1 MLRCNNCFNYNIYR
15 KFRKFAAENL
25 SETQMANPLFY
36 AKILLFGEYG
46 IIEDSQGLTLPYSFY
61 KGTLKFSSLKN
72 EFEKKSNESLRQ
84 YADFLQTLTLP
95 EIYQLNLLQLRTD
108 LDNGLF
114 FDSNIPQGYGVGSSG
129 ALVAAIFEKYS
140 VQERTPESVSKDELK
155 ELKVVFGQMESY
167 FHGKSSGID
176 PLICYMNLPILI
188 ENKNSVDKVNVP
200 ASQEG
205 KGAIFLIDSG
215 VTGETGP
222 MVQIFFEK
230 MKTEGFR
237 KTLQEEFIRYNNA
250 CIDAFLKKEMTPLF
264 RNLKKLSVWAYEHFK
279 PMIPEGLY
287 NAWKKGLDTN
297 AYYLKLCGSGGG
309 GYILGFTKD
318 YEKAEQMLPGFHK
331 EVIYRF

>member
-1 MLRCNNCFNYNIYR
+1 M
-15 KFRKFAAENL
+15 
-25 SETQMANPLFY
+25 TNPLFY

-46 IIEDSQGLTLPYSFY
+46 IIEDSQGLTVPYSFY
-61 KGTLKFSSLKN
+61 KGTLKFSDLSSEFERKSNLSLKKYSDYLMN
-72 EFEKKSNESLRQ
+72 IELDEKFKLNI
-84 YADFLQTLTLP
+84 ADFQKD
-95 EIYQLNLLQLRTD
+95 IAG
-108 LDNGLF
+108 GLF

-140 VQERTPESVSKDELK
+140 FIKYTPESISKSELK
-155 ELKVVFGQMESY
+155 ELKKVFGVLESY

-188 ENKNSVDKVNVP
+188 ENKENVDRVSIPK
-200 ASQEG
+200 SEEG

-215 VTGETGP
+215 MTGETGP

-237 KTLQEEFIRYNNA
+237 KTMKEEFIRYNNA
-250 CIDAFLKKEMTPLF
+250 CIDAFLKKEMNPFF
-264 RNLKKLSVWAYEHFK
+264 RNLKNLSVWAYEHFK
-279 PMIPEGLY
+279 PMIPESIY
-287 NAWKKGLDTN
+287 KAWKKGLDTN

-318 YEKAEQMLPGFHK
+318 YAKAEKMLEGYQK

>member
-1 MLRCNNCFNYNIYR
+1 MP
-15 KFRKFAAENL
+15 
-25 SETQMANPLFY
+25 NPLFY

-46 IIEDSQGLTLPYSFY
+46 IIENSQGLTLPYSFY
-61 KGTLKFSSLKN
+61 KGCFKLSALES
-72 EFEKKSNESLRQ
+72 EFEKKSNESLKK
-84 YADFLQTLTLP
+84 YWEYLAKLELP
-95 EIYQLNLLQLRTD
+95 EQFRLD
-108 LDNGLF
+108 LPALKKDIENGLF

-129 ALVAAIFEKYS
+129 ALVAAIFDRYS
-140 VQERTPESVSKDELK
+140 VVQHKPEEIGKNELK
-155 ELKVVFGQMESY
+155 ELKKVFGELESF

-188 ENKNSVDKVNVP
+188 ENKENVGRVEIP
-200 ASQEG
+200 EENEG

-215 VTGETGP
+215 IVGETGP

-230 MKTEGFR
+230 LKNEGFR
-237 KTLQEEFIRYNNA
+237 KTLKEEFIKYNNA
-250 CIDAFLKKEMTPLF
+250 CIQSFLNKEMTPF
-264 RNLKKLSVWAYEHFK
+264 FKNMKALSKWAYEHFR
-279 PMIPEGLY
+279 PMIPDNVF

-318 YEKAEQMLPGFHK
+318 YEKAEKMLKGFHK

>member
-1 MLRCNNCFNYNIYR
+1 M
-15 KFRKFAAENL
+15 
-25 SETQMANPLFY
+25 TNPLFY

-61 KGTLKFSSLKN
+61 KGTMKLSDLDS
-72 EFEKKSNESLRQ
+72 EFEKKSNVSLQ
-84 YADFLQTLTLP
+84 KYSEYLKNLELP
-95 EIYQLNLLQLRTD
+95 ENFKLNISAFQKD
-108 LDNGLF
+108 IKKGLF

-129 ALVAAIFEKYS
+129 ALVAAIFERYS
-140 VQERTPESVSKDELK
+140 VNKLVPENISKDDLK
-155 ELKVVFGQMESY
+155 NLKKVFGEMESY

-188 ENKNSVDKVNVP
+188 ENKENVDKVSIP
-200 ASQEG
+200 ASHEG

-215 VTGETGP
+215 MTGETGP

-237 KTLQEEFIRYNNA
+237 KTLKEEFIRYNNA
-250 CIDAFLKKEMTPLF
+250 CIDAFLKKEMNPLF
-264 RNLKKLSVWAYEHFK
+264 KNLKNLSVWAYEHFK
-279 PMIPEGLY
+279 PMIPQNIY

-318 YEKAEQMLPGFHK
+318 YKKAEKMLEGFQK

>member
-1 MLRCNNCFNYNIYR
+1 M
-15 KFRKFAAENL
+15 
-25 SETQMANPLFY
+25 TNPLFY

-61 KGTLKFSSLKN
+61 KGTLKFSDNQSD
-72 EFEKKSNESLRQ
+72 FEKKSNESLQ
-84 YADFLQTLTLP
+84 KYSDYLTNLELSKDFKIDV
-95 EIYQLNLLQLRTD
+95 EAFKKDIEK
-108 LDNGLF
+108 GLF

-140 VQERTPESVSKDELK
+140 FKKYNPSTISKTQLK
-155 ELKVVFGQMESY
+155 DLKKVFGELESY

-188 ENKNSVDKVNVP
+188 ENRESVDKVSIP
-200 ASQEG
+200 KEEAG

-215 VTGETGP
+215 SIGETGP

-230 MKTEGFR
+230 LKNEGFR
-237 KTLQEEFIRYNNA
+237 KTLKEEFIKYNNA
-250 CIDAFLKKEMTPLF
+250 CIDTFLNKEMTPF
-264 RNLKKLSVWAYEHFK
+264 FKNLKNLSKWAYVHFK
-279 PMIPEGLY
+279 PMIPNNLY

-309 GYILGFTKD
+309 GYILGFAPD
-318 YEKAEQMLPGFHK
+318 YAKADKMLEGFNK

>member
-1 MLRCNNCFNYNIYR
+1 M
-15 KFRKFAAENL
+15 
-25 SETQMANPLFY
+25 TNPLFY

-61 KGTLKFSSLKN
+61 KGALKFSDLT
-72 EFEKKSNESLRQ
+72 EDFEKKSNISLAR
-84 YADFLQTLTLP
+84 YCDYLKDLRLP
-95 EIYQLNLLQLRTD
+95 ENFG
-108 LDNGLF
+108 LDTARFKQDIENGLF

-129 ALVAAIFEKYS
+129 ALVAAIFERYSLKKY
-140 VQERTPESVSKDELK
+140 VPENISKDELK
-155 ELKVVFGQMESY
+155 DLKKVFGTLESY

-188 ENKNSVDKVNVP
+188 ENRENVDRVAIPQGK
-200 ASQEG
+200 EG

-215 VTGETGP
+215 ITGETGP

-237 KTLQEEFIRYNNA
+237 KTLKEEFIRYNNA

-264 RNLKKLSVWAYEHFK
+264 RNLKNLSVWAYEHFK
-279 PMIPEGLY
+279 PMIPESIY
-287 NAWKKGLDTN
+287 NIWKKGLDTN

-309 GYILGFTKD
+309 GYILGFTRD
-318 YEKAEQMLPGFHK
+318 YDKAEKMLSGFQK

>member
-1 MLRCNNCFNYNIYR
+1 M
-15 KFRKFAAENL
+15 
-25 SETQMANPLFY
+25 TNPLFY

-61 KGTLKFSSLKN
+61 KGTLKFSDNQSD
-72 EFEKKSNESLRQ
+72 FEKNSNESLQ
-84 YADFLQTLTLP
+84 KYSDYLTTLELSKDFKIDV
-95 EIYQLNLLQLRTD
+95 EAFKKDIEK
-108 LDNGLF
+108 GLF

-140 VQERTPESVSKDELK
+140 FKKYNPSTISKTQLK
-155 ELKVVFGQMESY
+155 DLKKVFGELESF

-188 ENKNSVDKVNVP
+188 ENRESVDKVSIP
-200 ASQEG
+200 KEEAG

-215 VTGETGP
+215 SIGETGP

-230 MKTEGFR
+230 LKNEGFR
-237 KTLQEEFIRYNNA
+237 KTLKEEFIKYNNA
-250 CIDAFLKKEMTPLF
+250 CIDTFLNKEMTPF
-264 RNLKKLSVWAYEHFK
+264 FKNLKNLSKWAYVHFK
-279 PMIPEGLY
+279 PMIPNNLY

-309 GYILGFTKD
+309 GYILGFAPD
-318 YEKAEQMLPGFHK
+318 YAKADKMLEGFNK

>member
-1 MLRCNNCFNYNIYR
+1 M
-15 KFRKFAAENL
+15 
-25 SETQMANPLFY
+25 TNPLFY

-61 KGTLKFSSLKN
+61 KGTLKFSDNQSD
-72 EFEKKSNESLRQ
+72 FEKNSNESLQ
-84 YADFLQTLTLP
+84 KYSDYLANLELSKDFKIDV
-95 EIYQLNLLQLRTD
+95 EAFKKDIEK
-108 LDNGLF
+108 GLF

-140 VQERTPESVSKDELK
+140 FKKYNPSTISKTQLK
-155 ELKVVFGQMESY
+155 DLKKVFGELESY

-188 ENKNSVDKVNVP
+188 ENRESVDKVSIP
-200 ASQEG
+200 KEEAG

-215 VTGETGP
+215 SIGETGP

-230 MKTEGFR
+230 LKNEGFR
-237 KTLQEEFIRYNNA
+237 KTLKEEFIKYNNA
-250 CIDAFLKKEMTPLF
+250 CIDTFLNKEMTPF
-264 RNLKKLSVWAYEHFK
+264 FKNLKNLSKWAYVHFK
-279 PMIPEGLY
+279 PMIPNNLY

-309 GYILGFTKD
+309 GYILGFAPD
-318 YEKAEQMLPGFHK
+318 YAKADKMLEGFNK

>member
-1 MLRCNNCFNYNIYR
+1 
-15 KFRKFAAENL
+15 
-25 SETQMANPLFY
+25 MANPLFY

-61 KGTLKFSSLKN
+61 KGTLKFSDNQSD
-72 EFEKKSNESLRQ
+72 FEKKSNESLQ
-84 YADFLQTLTLP
+84 KYSDYLANLELSKDFKIDV
-95 EIYQLNLLQLRTD
+95 EAFKKDIEK
-108 LDNGLF
+108 GLF

-140 VQERTPESVSKDELK
+140 FKKYIPENISKTQLK
-155 ELKVVFGQMESY
+155 DLKKVFGELESY

-188 ENKNSVDKVNVP
+188 ENRESVDKVSIP
-200 ASQEG
+200 KEEAG

-215 VTGETGP
+215 SIGETGP

-230 MKTEGFR
+230 LKNEGFR
-237 KTLQEEFIRYNNA
+237 KTLKEEFIKYNNA
-250 CIDAFLKKEMTPLF
+250 CIDTFLNKEMTPF
-264 RNLKKLSVWAYEHFK
+264 FKNLKNLSKWAYVHFK
-279 PMIPEGLY
+279 PMIPNNLY

-309 GYILGFTKD
+309 GYILGFAPD
-318 YEKAEQMLPGFHK
+318 YAKADKMLEGFNK

>member
-1 MLRCNNCFNYNIYR
+1 M
-15 KFRKFAAENL
+15 
-25 SETQMANPLFY
+25 TNPLFY

-61 KGTLKFSSLKN
+61 KGTFKFADLKSEFEIKSNASLK
-72 EFEKKSNESLRQ
+72 KYS
-84 YADFLQTLTLP
+84 DFLKNL
-95 EIYQLNLLQLRTD
+95 EVAEKFKLNISAFQKDIAR
-108 LDNGLF
+108 GLF

-129 ALVAAIFEKYS
+129 ALVAAVFEKYS
-140 VQERTPESVSKDELK
+140 LNKLLPEHISKDELK
-155 ELKVVFGQMESY
+155 ELKKVFGEMESF

-188 ENKNSVDKVNVP
+188 ENKENVGKVAIP
-200 ASQEG
+200 QSEEG

-215 VTGETGP
+215 ITGETGP

-237 KTLQEEFIRYNNA
+237 KTLKEEFIRYNNA
-250 CIDAFLKKEMTPLF
+250 CIDAFLKKEMNPLF
-264 RNLKKLSVWAYEHFK
+264 RNLKNLSVWAYEHFK
-279 PMIPEGLY
+279 PMIPESIY
-287 NAWKKGLDTN
+287 NVWKKGLDTN

-318 YEKAEQMLPGFHK
+318 YSKAEKMLEGFNK

>member
-1 MLRCNNCFNYNIYR
+1 MP
-15 KFRKFAAENL
+15 
-25 SETQMANPLFY
+25 NPLFY

-46 IIEDSQGLTLPYSFY
+46 IIENSQGLTLPYSFY
-61 KGTLKFSSLKN
+61 KGCFKFSALEL
-72 EFEKKSNESLRQ
+72 EFEKKSNESLKK
-84 YADFLQTLTLP
+84 YWEYLAKLELP
-95 EIYQLNLLQLRTD
+95 EQFRLD
-108 LDNGLF
+108 LPALKKDIENGLF

-129 ALVAAIFEKYS
+129 ALVAAIFDRYS
-140 VQERTPESVSKDELK
+140 VVQHKPEEIGKNELK
-155 ELKVVFGQMESY
+155 ELKKVFGELESF

-188 ENKNSVDKVNVP
+188 ENKENVGRVEIP
-200 ASQEG
+200 EENEG

-215 VTGETGP
+215 VVGETGP

-230 MKTEGFR
+230 LKNEGFR
-237 KTLQEEFIRYNNA
+237 KTLKEEFIKYNNA
-250 CIDAFLKKEMTPLF
+250 CIQSFLNKEMTPF
-264 RNLKKLSVWAYEHFK
+264 FKNMKALSKWAYEHFR
-279 PMIPEGLY
+279 PMIPDSVF

-318 YEKAEQMLPGFHK
+318 YEKAEKMLKGFHK

>member
-1 MLRCNNCFNYNIYR
+1 M
-15 KFRKFAAENL
+15 
-25 SETQMANPLFY
+25 SNPLFY

-61 KGTLKFSSLKN
+61 KGALKFSDLSN
-72 EFEKKSNESLRQ
+72 DFEKKSNLSLKKYSDYLKDLELPKQ
-84 YADFLQTLTLP
+84 FELNITDFQNDI
-95 EIYQLNLLQLRTD
+95 EK
-108 LDNGLF
+108 GLF

-129 ALVAAIFEKYS
+129 ALVAAIFERYSVKKYS
-140 VQERTPESVSKDELK
+140 PENIAKDELK
-155 ELKVVFGQMESY
+155 DLKKVFGILESY

-188 ENKNSVDKVNVP
+188 ENKENVDRVSIPKNE
-200 ASQEG
+200 EG

-215 VTGETGP
+215 MTGETGP

-237 KTLQEEFIRYNNA
+237 KTLKEEFIRYNNA
-250 CIDAFLKKEMTPLF
+250 CIDAFLKNDMNPLF
-264 RNLKKLSVWAYEHFK
+264 RNLKNLSIWAYEHFK
-279 PMIPEGLY
+279 PMIPESIY

-318 YEKAEQMLPGFHK
+318 YSKAEKMLKGFQK

>member
-1 MLRCNNCFNYNIYR
+1 M
-15 KFRKFAAENL
+15 
-25 SETQMANPLFY
+25 TNPLFY

-61 KGTLKFSSLKN
+61 KGTLKFSEN
-72 EFEKKSNESLRQ
+72 QNDFEKKSNQSLSK
-84 YADFLQTLTLP
+84 YAEYLN
-95 EIYQLNLLQLRTD
+95 QLNLPEAFKINVKAFKND
-108 LDNGLF
+108 IEKGLF

-140 VQERTPESVSKDELK
+140 FIKYNPDAISKTQLKDLKKIFGEL
-155 ELKVVFGQMESY
+155 ESY

-188 ENKNSVDKVNVP
+188 ENKESVDKVSIP
-200 ASQEG
+200 KEEAG

-215 VTGETGP
+215 SVGETGP

-230 MKTEGFR
+230 LKNEGFR
-237 KTLQEEFIRYNNA
+237 KTLKEEFIKYNNA
-250 CIDAFLKKEMTPLF
+250 CIDTFLNKEMTPF
-264 RNLKKLSVWAYEHFK
+264 FKHLKDLSKWAYVHFK
-279 PMIPEGLY
+279 PMIPTNLY

-297 AYYLKLCGSGGG
+297 TYYLKLCGSGGG
-309 GYILGFTKD
+309 GYILGFAKD
-318 YEKAEQMLPGFHK
+318 YEKAEKMLESFNK

>member
-1 MLRCNNCFNYNIYR
+1 M
-15 KFRKFAAENL
+15 
-25 SETQMANPLFY
+25 TNPLFY

-61 KGTLKFSSLKN
+61 KGTMKLSDLDS
-72 EFEKKSNESLRQ
+72 EFEKKSNVSLQ
-84 YADFLQTLTLP
+84 KYSEYLKNLELP
-95 EIYQLNLLQLRTD
+95 ENFKLNISAFQKD
-108 LDNGLF
+108 IKKGLF

-129 ALVAAIFEKYS
+129 ALVAAIFERYS
-140 VQERTPESVSKDELK
+140 VNKLVPENISKDDLK
-155 ELKVVFGQMESY
+155 NLKKVFGEMESY

-188 ENKNSVDKVNVP
+188 QNKENVDKVSIP
-200 ASQEG
+200 ASHEG

-215 VTGETGP
+215 MTGETGP

-237 KTLQEEFIRYNNA
+237 KTLKEEFIRYNNA
-250 CIDAFLKKEMTPLF
+250 CIDAFLKKEMNPLF
-264 RNLKKLSVWAYEHFK
+264 KNLKNLSVWAYEHFK
-279 PMIPEGLY
+279 PMIPQNIY

-318 YEKAEQMLPGFHK
+318 YKKAEKMLEGFHK

>member
-1 MLRCNNCFNYNIYR
+1 MRV
-15 KFRKFAAENL
+15 
-25 SETQMANPLFY
+25 PLFY

-46 IIEDSQGLTLPYSFY
+46 IIENSQGLTLPYSFY
-61 KGTLKFSSLKN
+61 KGCFKFSTLES
-72 EFEKKSNESLRQ
+72 EFEKKSNESLKK
-84 YADFLQTLTLP
+84 YWEYLAELELP
-95 EIYQLNLLQLRTD
+95 EQFRLD
-108 LDNGLF
+108 LPALKKDIENGLF

-129 ALVAAIFEKYS
+129 ALVAAIFDRYS
-140 VQERTPESVSKDELK
+140 VVQHKPEEIGKNELK
-155 ELKVVFGQMESY
+155 ELKKVFGELESF

-188 ENKNSVDKVNVP
+188 ENKENVGRVEIP
-200 ASQEG
+200 EENEG

-215 VTGETGP
+215 VVGETGP

-230 MKTEGFR
+230 LKNEGFR
-237 KTLQEEFIRYNNA
+237 KTLKEEFIKYNNA
-250 CIDAFLKKEMTPLF
+250 CIQSFLNKEMTPF
-264 RNLKKLSVWAYEHFK
+264 FKNMKALSKWAYEHFR
-279 PMIPEGLY
+279 PMIPDSVF

-318 YEKAEQMLPGFHK
+318 YEKAEKMLKGFHK

>member
-1 MLRCNNCFNYNIYR
+1 MP
-15 KFRKFAAENL
+15 
-25 SETQMANPLFY
+25 NPLFY

-46 IIEDSQGLTLPYSFY
+46 IIENSQGLTLPYSFY
-61 KGTLKFSSLKN
+61 KGCFKFSTLES
-72 EFEKKSNESLRQ
+72 EFEKKSNESLKK
-84 YADFLQTLTLP
+84 YWEYLAKLELP
-95 EIYQLNLLQLRTD
+95 EQFRLD
-108 LDNGLF
+108 LPALKKDIENGLF

-129 ALVAAIFEKYS
+129 ALVAAIFDRYS
-140 VQERTPESVSKDELK
+140 VVQHKPEEIGKNELK
-155 ELKVVFGQMESY
+155 ELKKVFGELESF

-188 ENKNSVDKVNVP
+188 ENKNVGRVEIPEEN
-200 ASQEG
+200 EG

-215 VTGETGP
+215 VVGETGP

-230 MKTEGFR
+230 LKNEGFR
-237 KTLQEEFIRYNNA
+237 KTLKEEFIKYNNA
-250 CIDAFLKKEMTPLF
+250 CIQSFLNKEMTPF
-264 RNLKKLSVWAYEHFK
+264 FKNMKALSKWAYEHFR
-279 PMIPEGLY
+279 PMIPDSVF

-318 YEKAEQMLPGFHK
+318 YEKAEKMLKGFHK

>member
-1 MLRCNNCFNYNIYR
+1 M
-15 KFRKFAAENL
+15 
-25 SETQMANPLFY
+25 TNPLFY

-46 IIEDSQGLTLPYSFY
+46 IIEDSQGLTVPYSFY
-61 KGTLKFSSLKN
+61 KGTLKFSDLSSEFERKSNLSLKKYSDYLMN
-72 EFEKKSNESLRQ
+72 IELDEKFKLNI
-84 YADFLQTLTLP
+84 ADFQ
-95 EIYQLNLLQLRTD
+95 EDIAG
-108 LDNGLF
+108 GLF

-140 VQERTPESVSKDELK
+140 FIKYTPESISKSELK
-155 ELKVVFGQMESY
+155 ELKKIFGVLESY

-188 ENKNSVDKVNVP
+188 ENKENVDRVSIPK
-200 ASQEG
+200 SEEG

-215 VTGETGP
+215 MTGETGP

-237 KTLQEEFIRYNNA
+237 KTMKEEFIRYNNA
-250 CIDAFLKKEMTPLF
+250 CIDAFLKKEMNPFF
-264 RNLKKLSVWAYEHFK
+264 RNLKNLSVWAYEHFK
-279 PMIPEGLY
+279 PMIPESIY
-287 NAWKKGLDTN
+287 KAWKNGLDTN

-318 YEKAEQMLPGFHK
+318 YAKAEKMLEGFQK

>member
-1 MLRCNNCFNYNIYR
+1 M
-15 KFRKFAAENL
+15 
-25 SETQMANPLFY
+25 TNPLFY

-61 KGTLKFSSLKN
+61 KGALKFSTLDSD
-72 EFEKKSNESLRQ
+72 FEKKSNEHLNN
-84 YADFLQTLTLP
+84 YAKYLLDLKLP
-95 EIYQLNLLQLRTD
+95 SGFELNISSFQND
-108 LDNGLF
+108 ISKGLF

-140 VQERTPESVSKDELK
+140 SKKRLPDTISKNELK
-155 ELKVVFGQMESY
+155 DLRKVFGLMESY

-188 ENKNSVDKVNVP
+188 ENKESVDKV
-200 ASQEG
+200 SISGGEEG

-215 VTGETGP
+215 MTGETGP

-237 KTLQEEFIRYNNA
+237 KTLKEEFIRYNNA
-250 CIDAFLKKEMTPLF
+250 CIDAFLKKDMNPFF
-264 RNLKKLSVWAYEHFK
+264 RNLKKLSHWAYEHFR
-279 PMIPEGLY
+279 PMIPESIF
-287 NAWKKGLDTN
+287 NVWKKGLDSN

-318 YEKAEQMLPGFHK
+318 YEKAEKMLDGFHK

>member
-1 MLRCNNCFNYNIYR
+1 M
-15 KFRKFAAENL
+15 
-25 SETQMANPLFY
+25 TNPLFY

-61 KGTLKFSSLKN
+61 KGTLKFSDNQSD
-72 EFEKKSNESLRQ
+72 FEKNSNESLQ
-84 YADFLQTLTLP
+84 KYSDYLTTLELSKDFKIDV
-95 EIYQLNLLQLRTD
+95 EAFKKDIEK
-108 LDNGLF
+108 GLF

-140 VQERTPESVSKDELK
+140 FKKYNPSTISKTQLKDLKKIFGEL
-155 ELKVVFGQMESY
+155 ESY

-188 ENKNSVDKVNVP
+188 ENRESVDKVSIP
-200 ASQEG
+200 KEEAG

-215 VTGETGP
+215 SIGETGP

-230 MKTEGFR
+230 LKNEGFR
-237 KTLQEEFIRYNNA
+237 KTLKEEFIKYNNA
-250 CIDAFLKKEMTPLF
+250 CIDTFLNKEMTPF
-264 RNLKKLSVWAYEHFK
+264 FKNLKNLSKWAYVHFK
-279 PMIPEGLY
+279 PMIPNNLY

-309 GYILGFTKD
+309 GYILGFAPD
-318 YEKAEQMLPGFHK
+318 YAKADKMLEGFNK

>member
-1 MLRCNNCFNYNIYR
+1 MP
-15 KFRKFAAENL
+15 
-25 SETQMANPLFY
+25 NPLFY

-46 IIEDSQGLTLPYSFY
+46 IIENSQGLTLPYSFY
-61 KGTLKFSSLKN
+61 KGCFKFSTLES
-72 EFEKKSNESLRQ
+72 EFEKKSNESLKK
-84 YADFLQTLTLP
+84 YWEYLAKLELP
-95 EIYQLNLLQLRTD
+95 EQFRLD
-108 LDNGLF
+108 LSALKKDIENGLF

-129 ALVAAIFEKYS
+129 ALVAAIFDRYS
-140 VQERTPESVSKDELK
+140 IVQHKPEEIGKNELK
-155 ELKVVFGQMESY
+155 ELKKVFGELESF

-188 ENKNSVDKVNVP
+188 ENKENVGRVEIP
-200 ASQEG
+200 EENEG

-215 VTGETGP
+215 VVGETGP

-230 MKTEGFR
+230 LKNEGFR
-237 KTLQEEFIRYNNA
+237 KTLKEEFIKYNNA
-250 CIDAFLKKEMTPLF
+250 CIQSFLNKEMTPF
-264 RNLKKLSVWAYEHFK
+264 FKNMKALSKWAYEHFR
-279 PMIPEGLY
+279 PMIPDSVF

-318 YEKAEQMLPGFHK
+318 YEKAEKMLKGFHK

>member
-1 MLRCNNCFNYNIYR
+1 M
-15 KFRKFAAENL
+15 
-25 SETQMANPLFY
+25 TNPLFY

-61 KGTLKFSSLKN
+61 KGTLKFSDL
-72 EFEKKSNESLRQ
+72 EGDFEKKSNASLLK
-84 YADFLQTLTLP
+84 YSEYLKDLHLP
-95 EIYQLNLLQLRTD
+95 ETFQLNISKFKRD
-108 LDNGLF
+108 ISKGLF

-140 VQERTPESVSKDELK
+140 VKDYQPEQVSKNELK
-155 ELKVVFGQMESY
+155 DLRNIFGQMESY

-188 ENKNSVDKVNVP
+188 ESKDSVDKVSVP
-200 ASQEG
+200 ASHEG

-215 VTGETGP
+215 MTGETGP

-237 KTLQEEFIRYNNA
+237 KTMKEEFIRYNNA

-264 RNLKKLSVWAYEHFK
+264 RNLKSLSVWAYEHFK
-279 PMIPEGLY
+279 PMIPESTY
-287 NAWKKGLDTN
+287 KAWKKGLDTN

-318 YEKAEQMLPGFHK
+318 YKKAEKMLEGFQK

>member
-1 MLRCNNCFNYNIYR
+1 M
-15 KFRKFAAENL
+15 
-25 SETQMANPLFY
+25 SNPLFY

-46 IIEDSQGLTLPYSFY
+46 IIEDSQGLTLPYSYY
-61 KGTLKFSSLKN
+61 KGTLKFSDLKN
-72 EFEKKSNESLRQ
+72 EFEKKSNLSLKKYSDYLKNLDLPDPFKLKVQ
-84 YADFLQTLTLP
+84 DFHQD
-95 EIYQLNLLQLRTD
+95 IQ
-108 LDNGLF
+108 NGLF

-140 VQERTPESVSKDELK
+140 IKKYTPENITKDELK
-155 ELKVVFGQMESY
+155 DLKKVFGQLESY

-188 ENKNSVDKVNVP
+188 ENKENVDRVSIP
-200 ASQEG
+200 ESEAG

-215 VTGETGP
+215 MTGETGP

-237 KTLQEEFIRYNNA
+237 KTMKEEFIRYNNA
-250 CIDAFLKKEMTPLF
+250 CIDAFLKKEMNPLF
-264 RNLKKLSVWAYEHFK
+264 RNLKNLSVWAYEHFK
-279 PMIPEGLY
+279 PMIPESIY

-318 YEKAEQMLPGFHK
+318 YAKAEKMLKGFQK

>member
-1 MLRCNNCFNYNIYR
+1 M
-15 KFRKFAAENL
+15 
-25 SETQMANPLFY
+25 SNPLFY

-46 IIEDSQGLTLPYSFY
+46 IIEDSQGLTLPYSYY
-61 KGTLKFSSLKN
+61 KGTLKFSDLKN
-72 EFEKKSNESLRQ
+72 DFEKKSNLSLKK
-84 YADFLQTLTLP
+84 YSDYLINLDLP
-95 EIYQLNLLQLRTD
+95 NSFQLNVQD
-108 LDNGLF
+108 FQKDIKNGLF

-140 VQERTPESVSKDELK
+140 IKKYTPENITKDELK
-155 ELKVVFGQMESY
+155 DLKKVFGQLESY

-188 ENKNSVDKVNVP
+188 ENKENVDRVSIP
-200 ASQEG
+200 ESEAG

-215 VTGETGP
+215 MTGETGP

-237 KTLQEEFIRYNNA
+237 KTMKEEFIRYNNA
-250 CIDAFLKKEMTPLF
+250 CIDAFLKKEMNPLF
-264 RNLKKLSVWAYEHFK
+264 RNLKNLSVWAYEHFK
-279 PMIPEGLY
+279 PMIPESIY

-318 YEKAEQMLPGFHK
+318 YAKAEKMLKGFHK

>member
-1 MLRCNNCFNYNIYR
+1 M
-15 KFRKFAAENL
+15 
-25 SETQMANPLFY
+25 TNPLFY

-61 KGTLKFSSLKN
+61 KGAFKFSELESD
-72 EFEKKSNESLRQ
+72 FEKKSNFHLKNYSE
-84 YADFLQTLTLP
+84 YLQNLELP
-95 EIYQLNLLQLRTD
+95 TGFELDVDNFKREIGQ
-108 LDNGLF
+108 GLF

-129 ALVAAIFEKYS
+129 ALVAAVFDRYS
-140 VQERTPESVSKDELK
+140 INKFNPETISKDELK
-155 ELKVVFGQMESY
+155 NLRSVFGLMESF

-188 ENKNSVDKVNVP
+188 ESKESVDKVAIPNG
-200 ASQEG
+200 EDG

-215 VTGETGP
+215 MVGETGP
-222 MVQIFFEK
+222 MIQIFFEK

-237 KTLQEEFIRYNNA
+237 KTLKEEFIRYNNA
-250 CIDAFLKKEMTPLF
+250 CIDAFLKKDMNPFF
-264 RNLKKLSVWAYEHFK
+264 RNLKKLSHWAYEHFR
-279 PMIPEGLY
+279 PMIPESLF
-287 NAWKKGLDTN
+287 NVWKKGLDSN

-318 YEKAEQMLPGFHK
+318 YSKAEKMLEGFHK

>member
-1 MLRCNNCFNYNIYR
+1 M
-15 KFRKFAAENL
+15 
-25 SETQMANPLFY
+25 TNPLFY

-61 KGTLKFSSLKN
+61 KGALKFSELEN
-72 EFEKKSNESLRQ
+72 DFEKESNVSLQ
-84 YADFLQTLTLP
+84 NYAVYLKDLKLP
-95 EIYQLNLLQLRTD
+95 ESYQISISKFQKDIRA
-108 LDNGLF
+108 GLF

-129 ALVAAIFEKYS
+129 ALVAAIFERYS
-140 VQERTPESVSKDELK
+140 VRTYLPEHISKDELK
-155 ELKVVFGQMESY
+155 DLKKVFGEMESY

-188 ENKNSVDKVNVP
+188 ENRENVNKVAIP
-200 ASQEG
+200 ASEEG

-215 VTGETGP
+215 MTGETGP

-237 KTLQEEFIRYNNA
+237 KTMKEEFIRYNNA

-264 RNLKKLSVWAYEHFK
+264 RNLKSLSVWAYEHFK
-279 PMIPEGLY
+279 PMIPESIY
-287 NAWKKGLDTN
+287 KAWKNGLDTN

-318 YEKAEQMLPGFHK
+318 YEKAEKMLDGFHK